1 MISDALL
8 RVFISLI
15 YTYAGEENDALPD
28 DLFPRILVCSPPP
41 PFVASPGT
49 CLLRATPAQTD
60 HTA

>member
-15 YTYAGEENDALPD
+15 YTYAGEENDASPD

-41 PFVASPGT
+41 PFVFFNAN
-49 CLLRATPAQTD
+49 LLGN
-60 HTA
+60 